1 MFGSKNPNAMDL
13 IKKYKDKLYIGDW
26 DYVLENET
34 AFEIDKEAM
43 KKQIQPFAEELLSV
57 VLHPD
62 RVIRILNEY
71 NYNIVSDE
79 YWDDK
84 KKDFFQLM

>member
-1 MFGSKNPNAMDL
+1 MRNTLLKNISQKLLTNKDIIVLLGDL
-13 IKKYKDKLYIGDW
+13 G
-26 DYVLENET
+26 T
-34 AFEIDKEAM
+34 FQMREAS
-43 KKQIQPFAEELLSV
+43 SV
-57 VLHPD
+57 HPD